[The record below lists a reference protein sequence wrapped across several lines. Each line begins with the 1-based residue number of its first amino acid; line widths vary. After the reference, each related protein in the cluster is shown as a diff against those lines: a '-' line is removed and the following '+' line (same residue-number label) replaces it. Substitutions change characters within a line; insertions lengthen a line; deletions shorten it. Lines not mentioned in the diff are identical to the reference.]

1 MSLLASGFSRYW
13 ASFILIYIKGFV
25 GLLVFWFMGYWVYE
39 LLDLWDH
46 ELMGSLIWFVGFMN
60 FVGYKFLMD
69 FGSMGYRFTDLGNIG
84 FLGVCVFILL
94 V

>member
-13 ASFILIYIKGFV
+13 ASFILICIKGFV

-39 LLDLWDH
+39 LLDLWVI
-46 ELMGSLIWFVGFMN
+46 GSLFVYIC
-60 FVGYKFLMD
+60 VGSF
-69 FGSMGYRFTDLGNIG
+69 REDLVLVWIVMVR
-84 FLGVCVFILL
+84 LGL

>member
-39 LLDLWDH
+39 LLDLSDH

-60 FVGYKFLMD
+60 FVGYMFLMD
-69 FGSMGYRFTDLGNIG
+69 IGSMG
-84 FLGVCVFILL
+84 
-94 V
+94 